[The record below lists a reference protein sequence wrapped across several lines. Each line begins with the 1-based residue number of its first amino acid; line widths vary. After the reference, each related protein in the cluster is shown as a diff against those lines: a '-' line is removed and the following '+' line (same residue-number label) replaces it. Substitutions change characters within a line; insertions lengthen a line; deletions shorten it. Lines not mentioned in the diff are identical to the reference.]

1 MAGLG
6 VCYRLHA
13 VRQADGYTAPRRH
26 RVPRGTEAAHG
37 ENGAGEGCSGPV
49 EDKVAHVLVG
59 RATYRDRGHRLSI
72 DVGVIR
78 PYLVYRQALPRFEGV
93 GIGYLQAINCYPL
106 ACR

>member
-1 MAGLG
+1 MCGLG
-6 VCYRLHA
+6 VGDRFYSIG
-13 VRQADGYTAPRRH
+13 QADTDPIASGYTIPTC
-26 RVPRGTEAAHG
+26 PKTAHG
-37 ENGAGEGCSGPV
+37 ENGTGEGCSGPV

-93 GIGYLQAINCYPL
+93 GIRDLQAGDADQLPDG
-106 ACR
+106 